1 MFNAISASA
10 SLVPTR
16 VPLGKKHRR
25 PVRAVNTQ
33 TKAYVNW
40 VMDGVGCAAVRSG
53 DEQLLKSTKN
63 VANNVLPCPTKPMNL
78 TALCQEK
85 GEGFFKLG
93 VAAFEQRGDELFVTN
108 VDCDSS
114 SCVLLNGKAISY
126 DQRIKLKPGAVLLID
141 GETWQLNRNA
151 HAHA

>member
-53 DEQLLKSTKN
+53 DEQLL
-63 VANNVLPCPTKPMNL
+63 
-78 TALCQEK
+78 
-85 GEGFFKLG
+85 
-93 VAAFEQRGDELFVTN
+93 
-108 VDCDSS
+108 
-114 SCVLLNGKAISY
+114 
-126 DQRIKLKPGAVLLID
+126 
-141 GETWQLNRNA
+141 
-151 HAHA
+151 